1 MARLYFCFR
10 RHLTVLLILVTTTA
24 WSQSRTVTGTVTSS
38 DDGSPVPSAN
48 VVEKGT
54 SNGTSTDLD
63 GRYSISVGENAVLV
77 IAFVV
82 YTTQEVSV
90 GARTSIDVALSSDIT
105 ALSEIV
111 VIGYGEVNRS
121 DATGAVAS
129 VTSKEFNGGVISSP
143 EQLIQ
148 GKTAG

>member
-1 MARLYFCFR
+1 
-10 RHLTVLLILVTTTA
+10 
-24 WSQSRTVTGTVTSS
+24 
-38 DDGSPVPSAN
+38 
-48 VVEKGT
+48 
-54 SNGTSTDLD
+54 TSTDLD

-77 IAFVV
+77 ISFVG

-90 GARTSIDVALSSDIT
+90 GARTSIDVALSTDIT

-148 GKTAG
+148 GKTAGVQITSTTGNPGSGVQLRIRGTSSIRSNSNPLFVVDCVPLSG